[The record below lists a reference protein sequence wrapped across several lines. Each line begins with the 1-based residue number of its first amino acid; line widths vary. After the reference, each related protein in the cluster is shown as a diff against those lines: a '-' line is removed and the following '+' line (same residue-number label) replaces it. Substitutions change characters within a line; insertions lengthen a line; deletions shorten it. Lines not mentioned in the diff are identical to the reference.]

1 MNEPVDAAI
10 LAAGVLPDAD
20 GAEIY
25 TATLTIGGETL
36 LERVTKALDQ
46 AEQVQQIMAVVPGE
60 LVGSEAA
67 AGLDAAI
74 ERGVDI
80 HANLRLMA
88 EWLEGR
94 ERALVVG
101 VDLPLLTADVVS
113 DFLNR
118 IPDDADLAYP
128 IVRREDV
135 ERAFPDADWTYVR
148 TADGEL
154 TGGTLGFLR
163 PALLERMMPLLDRA
177 FDVRKNMAGL
187 AAMLGFRFVL
197 KLVTGRARIEEVE
210 RRAREITGGRCV
222 ALMTDR
228 PEIALDVDEWEHLE
242 MARRLLGVGEAGEV

>member
-20 GAEIY
+20 GGEIDK
-25 TATLTIGGETL
+25 ATLTIGGETL
-36 LERVTKALDQ
+36 LHRVTRALREV
-46 AEQVQQIMAVVPGE
+46 EQVRQIMAVVPGE
-60 LVGSEAA
+60 LTDGDAA
-67 AGLDAAI
+67 AGLDVAI

-101 VDLPLLTADVVS
+101 VDLPLLTADVIR
-113 DFLNR
+113 DFLDR
-118 IPDDADLAYP
+118 VPDDADLVYP

-135 ERAFPDADWTYVR
+135 ERGFPDAAWTYVK
-148 TADGEL
+148 TGDGEL

-197 KLVTGRARIEEVE
+197 KLMTGRARIEEIE
-210 RRAREITGGRCV
+210 RRAEQITGGRCV
-222 ALMTDR
+222 ALVTDR
-228 PEIALDVDEWEHLE
+228 AEIALDVDEWEHLE
-242 MARRLLGVGEAGEV
+242 MARRLLGVGE